1 MPGPA
6 SVAPMGR
13 ATAPMPRTA
22 GAHPPPSTDCGW
34 PALSSPWCSQD
45 LLPRPALPPQLSLV
59 IPRHRHRL
67 HLLAS
72 VLLALPAPMVIPRH
86 RHRLHLLAASI
97 LAAAPLARRH
107 LPTRGQWPGASSAP
121 WRVSSCSLAP
131 PSLPSLWFS
140 PGGGGAAAPMR
151 KVTPHQ
157 ATVRLLQSQP
167 SQCGFRRT

>member
-67 HLLAS
+67 HLLA
-72 VLLALPAPMVIPRH
+72 
-86 RHRLHLLAASI
+86 ASF

-121 WRVSSCSLAP
+121 WRVSPCSLAP

-151 KVTPHQ
+151 KVTPQQ
-157 ATVRLLQSQP
+157 ATVRLLQTQP